1 MILQVQTTT
10 TKVKLI
16 AKGGA
21 ANSGSVNRVSL
32 APPFMETSGRQLD
45 FDISGMDELRGFTIS
60 NVHMISQQFFM
71 ETTYKPETLY
81 STTPR
86 PCSCFSDDFA
96 LDFHGICG
104 GVDEFFSCGERSM
117 GDAVEYK
124 LHELCKLDDIEHYQQ
139 RVAEQFAFHLYDV
152 VDCEGGCNKF
162 KHLGDL
168 HKPCKRSE
176 DVQLWNLSEA
186 VNCCSDFQ
194 MSCNVRAVSA
204 CSHVDII
211 LDSGSDVTLIPMFM
225 SDVGCQVP
233 QTSETYLRDAQGKR
247 IATSDVRDVSFA
259 FSTVDGEVVNIKE
272 RAFFSDR
279 VECPLISF
287 GKLLKSGWGI
297 ESSGDGPPVLSHLN
311 GARVELAFRNNSL
324 VIAGDVRLVQS
335 VRAISVDIPKPW
347 QNFKCGWYE
356 YNGHP
361 MCSSAGNK
369 FVDVTTD
376 FLVVDWPFRTTLGH
390 HDIRGW
396 EVIELCERI
405 FPMDDRSAAI
415 DGNYT
420 RLLTILSKL
429 SCQLQT
435 LGWL

>member
-1 MILQVQTTT
+1 
-10 TKVKLI
+10 
-16 AKGGA
+16 
-21 ANSGSVNRVSL
+21 
-32 APPFMETSGRQLD
+32 
-45 FDISGMDELRGFTIS
+45 MD
-60 NVHMISQQFFM
+60 
-71 ETTYKPETLY
+71 
-81 STTPR
+81 
-86 PCSCFSDDFA
+86 
-96 LDFHGICG
+96 
-104 GVDEFFSCGERSM
+104 
-117 GDAVEYK
+117 
-124 LHELCKLDDIEHYQQ
+124 
-139 RVAEQFAFHLYDV
+139 
-152 VDCEGGCNKF
+152 
-162 KHLGDL
+162 
-168 HKPCKRSE
+168 
-176 DVQLWNLSEA
+176 
-186 VNCCSDFQ
+186 CCSDFQ

-225 SDVGCQVP
+225 SDVGCQAP

-297 ESSGDGPPVLSHLN
+297 ESPGDGPPVLSHLN

-347 QNFKCGWYE
+347 QDLKRGWHE

-376 FLVVDWPFRTTLGH
+376 YLVVDWPFRTMSS
-390 HDIRGW
+390 
-396 EVIELCERI
+396 V
-405 FPMDDRSAAI
+405 FFAMM
-415 DGNYT
+415 
-420 RLLTILSKL
+420 RLKH
-429 SCQLQT
+429 
-435 LGWL
+435 